1 MKEKTNI
8 FNTFVRSIYDV
19 SSFSVSARKGIKRA
33 VMYMLLLTIILGGIK
48 GIILGRNYYK
58 QVSEISYILQQNDY
72 NINIEN
78 NELNTDDSPIMF
90 RGINKLT
97 LYIDDEKTITDK
109 LDYMDVAADD
119 YTNLLILKDGIILEN
134 IDDKYIAKYSTFLN
148 GKNISNNTLKLFI
161 KKLKVIFP
169 ISYIVVNIFNM
180 LINLLVDYLII
191 VTVASLI
198 SLFMKMIV
206 RYGAL
211 WSLTIY
217 ASTLPLI
224 LVTVLEVIRPDVD
237 FEVTF
242 IIGTLTYLIIIFKNI
257 KADIIEKFSRKSE

>member
-1 MKEKTNI
+1 
-8 FNTFVRSIYDV
+8 
-19 SSFSVSARKGIKRA
+19 
-33 VMYMLLLTIILGGIK
+33 
-48 GIILGRNYYK
+48 
-58 QVSEISYILQQNDY
+58 
-72 NINIEN
+72 
-78 NELNTDDSPIMF
+78 
-90 RGINKLT
+90 
-97 LYIDDEKTITDK
+97 
-109 LDYMDVAADD
+109 
-119 YTNLLILKDGIILEN
+119 
-134 IDDKYIAKYSTFLN
+134 
-148 GKNISNNTLKLFI
+148 
-161 KKLKVIFP
+161 
-169 ISYIVVNIFNM
+169 M

>member
-33 VMYMLLLTIILGGIK
+33 VMYMLLLTIILGGLK
-48 GIILGRNYYK
+48 GTILGWNYSK

-72 NINIEN
+72 NIHIEN
-78 NELNTDDSPIMF
+78 NELNTDYSPIMF
-90 RGINKLT
+90 RGIYKLT

-109 LDYMDVAADD
+109 LDYIDAADND
-119 YTNLLILKDGIILEN
+119 TNLLILKDGIVLEN
-134 IDDKYIAKYSTFLN
+134 IEDKYIAKYSTFLN
-148 GKNISNNTLKLFI
+148 GKDISNDTMKSFI
-161 KKLKVIFP
+161 KRLKIIFP
-169 ISYIVVNIFNM
+169 ISYIAINIAIMFM
-180 LINLLVDYLII
+180 NLLVDYLII
-191 VTVASLI
+191 VTIASLI

-224 LVTVLEVIRPDVD
+224 IVTVLEVIRPDVD

-242 IIGTLTYLIIIFKNI
+242 VVGTLTYLIIIFKNI
-257 KADIIEKFSRKSE
+257 KADIIEKFSRKRA